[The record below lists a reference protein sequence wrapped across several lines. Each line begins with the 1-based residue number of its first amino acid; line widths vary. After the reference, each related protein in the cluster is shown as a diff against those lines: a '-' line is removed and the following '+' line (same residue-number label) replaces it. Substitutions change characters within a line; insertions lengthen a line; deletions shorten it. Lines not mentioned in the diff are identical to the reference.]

1 MWLHGNNKSSKHF
14 TGFQFQFYNLQ
25 IIKRHKWPKTISHV
39 RHCTKCWRCLWGEL
53 CQTLVWSCISPN
65 IEGSATILLSSY
77 KMCTLREK
85 FEPRSVVSLKSR
97 ETSLQ
102 SLRCCLRNP
111 WTGFPFRGE
120 GNTSCS
126 QPMIWAMDLFL
137 QMWTFSMVFSF
148 FGAGQVRAEGELGCS
163 RSYFGRNIISDSLH
177 IKSADC
183 LMNSRADNVRRAV
196 SGLRWR
202 SVCVYCW
209 SLKAQKVTDFHQV
222 YHCELFRTCRHI
234 R

>member
-148 FGAGQVRAEGELGCS
+148 LVLVKYVLKENWVVPDPILAGT
-163 RSYFGRNIISDSLH
+163 SYQILYILSQQ
-177 IKSADC
+177 I
-183 LMNSRADNVRRAV
+183 V
-196 SGLRWR
+196 SWIPGL
-202 SVCVYCW
+202 
-209 SLKAQKVTDFHQV
+209 TM
-222 YHCELFRTCRHI
+222 
-234 R
+234 